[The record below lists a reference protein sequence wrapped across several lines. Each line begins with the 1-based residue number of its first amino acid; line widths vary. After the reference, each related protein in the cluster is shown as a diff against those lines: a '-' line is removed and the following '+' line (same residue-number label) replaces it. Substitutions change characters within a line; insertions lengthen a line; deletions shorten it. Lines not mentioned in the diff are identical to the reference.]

1 MDNQNGTGEE
11 VEAGHIG
18 YVQVKMTGRHDHAS
32 WMHRVRHHGDNY
44 VNMNS
49 NEYAGKHVRIV
60 ELDEDSNIV
69 EGETL
74 SCSCT

>member
-1 MDNQNGTGEE
+1 MVPERKQ
-11 VEAGHIG
+11 VESGHIR
-18 YVQVKMTGRHDHAS
+18 YVQVKTVGRHDHAS
-32 WMHRVRHHGDNY
+32 WMHRVRHHGDIY
-44 VNMNS
+44 VNINS

-74 SCSCT
+74 SCSYT